1 MIVST
6 NDTAFNES
14 LIRAALELFPD
25 GYRSIVLWGVTQTCL
40 QLLERLAVLG
50 LTARIAGIVDPR
62 SELEGTAIAGLT
74 IQRPEQASSMRP
86 DAIVLTRDHEKEE
99 DLQCIAALGLMP
111 VRIVLAGTQHLAF
124 CDPLFERIRGSLLVS
139 SRAAGYPT
147 MLVHLYQCLA
157 HIAQAGLVGD
167 IAEFGVYKGGT
178 TVFLARVAR
187 ELGLTATVYG
197 FDTFSGFP
205 PRTSPLDL
213 YDSEHDEYTT
223 LESVRAHCS
232 TERIRLVQGDIA
244 QTHVS
249 LHGVPLVL
257 SFFDT
262 DNYSGTRAALQ
273 TAYEQTVSGGFLAFD
288 HYHCDERWVYTVG
301 ERIAIKEFLVGK
313 SFFHLHGTG
322 VFMKV

>member
-1 MIVST
+1 MDT
-6 NDTAFNES
+6 NDTAFNDS
-14 LIRAALELFPD
+14 LVGAALQLFPD
-25 GYRSIVLWGVTQTCL
+25 GYRSIVIWGVTQTCL
-40 QLLERLAVLG
+40 QFLERIALLG
-50 LTARIAGIVDPR
+50 LTGRIAGIVDPR
-62 SELEGTAIAGLT
+62 LELVGTSIAGLK
-74 IQRPEQASSMRP
+74 IQRPEEAVSMRP
-86 DAIVLTRDHEKEE
+86 DAIILTRDFEKEE
-99 DLQCIAALGLMP
+99 DLRCIAALGLSP

-124 CDPLFERIRGSLLVS
+124 CDPLFEQIRASLLVS
-139 SRAAGYPT
+139 SRAAGYPM

-157 HIAQAGLVGD
+157 HIARAGLKGD

-178 TVFLARVAR
+178 TMFLARAAR

-213 YDSEHDEYTT
+213 YDSAHDQYTT
-223 LESVRAHCS
+223 LASVRAHCS
-232 TERIRLVQGDIA
+232 TERILLVQGDIA
-244 QTHVS
+244 KTHVS
-249 LHGVPLVL
+249 LQGVPLVL

-273 TAYEQTVSGGFLAFD
+273 TAYEHTVPGGFLAFD

-301 ERIAIKEFLVGK
+301 ERIAVKEFMVGK

-322 VFMKV
+322 IFMKV